1 MTTPRRRGVDD
12 ELRVLTVCGVGMG
25 SSLILRL
32 TAEEV
37 FADLGL
43 RARVEATDTS
53 SARSMPA
60 DIVIGQAMHTAEL
73 EGLAPAVVA
82 VDNFLDT
89 EELKARLVARMTELG
104 WLEQNASAG

>member
-1 MTTPRRRGVDD
+1 MTPVAHKGKDD

-25 SSLILRL
+25 SSLILRM

-37 FADLGL
+37 FRHLGL

-60 DIVIGQAMHTAEL
+60 DIIIGQAMHTAEL
-73 EGLAPAVVA
+73 EGVAPAVIA
-82 VDNFLDT
+82 VDNFLDGD
-89 EELKARLVARMTELG
+89 ELERRLRTRLQELG
-104 WLEQNASAG
+104 WLDQGSPAT

>member
-1 MTTPRRRGVDD
+1 MSTTRKGVDD

-25 SSLILRL
+25 SSLILRM

-37 FADLGL
+37 FRDLGL

-60 DIVIGQAMHTAEL
+60 DIIIGQALHTAEF
-73 EGLAPAVVA
+73 EDVAPAVIP

-89 EELKARLVARMTELG
+89 AALKQQLVARLTELG
-104 WLEQNASAG
+104 WLEPDRPTP